1 MRTNTVNGITIRGDK
16 TMKKVKLLLLGLAMT
31 MILGGCGDSDGDV
44 TVEQVV
50 TPDAAEPVVIP
61 DTAEQTD
68 AVTIVEFVWAATE
81 LSPEKLCLEVSGNT
95 VDNQLVYAENTST
108 ETEILDGNGE
118 VAVKLINDYGISENT
133 ITAVIYDTGRYSL
146 QFGDAE
152 GFMQGIPNLPDD
164 LKITVTLPDGTST
177 QLNKP
182 DYMMRGDTG
191 YWYYDI
197 EIENGKLD

>member
-1 MRTNTVNGITIRGDK
+1 
-16 TMKKVKLLLLGLAMT
+16 MKKVKLLLLGLAMT

-68 AVTIVEFVWAATE
+68 AVAIVEFVWAATE

-95 VDNQLVYAENTST
+95 ADNQLVYAENTST
-108 ETEILDGNGE
+108 ETEILDGNGA

-146 QFGDAE
+146 QLGDAE

-177 QLNKP
+177 QLNLP

-197 EIENGKLD
+197 EIENGKLN

>member
-1 MRTNTVNGITIRGDK
+1 MLHRVERVVGDNGEPLIQQR
-16 TMKKVKLLLLGLAMT
+16 
-31 MILGGCGDSDGDV
+31 
-44 TVEQVV
+44 TVELARVHL
-50 TPDAAEPVVIP
+50 DDDFRRLAALHSGGLHRGRNCLTISIN
-61 DTAEQTD
+61 TA
-68 AVTIVEFVWAATE
+68 
-81 LSPEKLCLEVSGNT
+81 
-95 VDNQLVYAENTST
+95 DNQLVYAENTST
-108 ETEILDGNGE
+108 ETEILDGNGA

-146 QFGDAE
+146 QLGDAE

-197 EIENGKLD
+197 EIMDRQLN